1 MKHFPPLDTNG
12 FRKCQINAINNLDQ
26 SFADNRPK
34 ALVQMAAGAGKTFT
48 AITAAYRLLKYGKMK
63 RILFLV
69 DTKGLG
75 EQAER
80 EFLAYMPNDDPRSFS
95 QIYGVRRLK
104 SSYIPNDIQIC
115 ICTIQRMYSI
125 LKGET
130 LDEKAEE
137 TPFAEYVTA
146 ESKAPKEVVYN
157 AKYPPEFFDC
167 IIVDECHRSIYNV
180 QPTSRNLYLE
190 NSDMVGWIQIEGT
203 SIDYPVMQTPADP
216 NYYLKHDFEKNYTDY
231 GCPFMQA
238 DCDALAP
245 SDNLIIYGHNMKDGS
260 MFADLAKYGSKDF
273 WQAHKIV
280 RFDTALGSSAYEIFA
295 VIHTTVQADAADAF
309 PFYLFV
315 DAAAP
320 EDFADYVS
328 ACQARALYD
337 TGISAEYGDKLL
349 TLSTCDNITD
359 NGRLLVIAKQTK
371 TE

>member
-1 MKHFPPLDTNG
+1 MKNFLYLLFIGLFGIAGLTSIAFLLMYAAQSIQQAHLYSDLAAVRKQDTQQG
-12 FRKCQINAINNLDQ
+12 IASQ
-26 SFADNRPK
+26 S
-34 ALVQMAAGAGKTFT
+34 
-48 AITAAYRLLKYGKMK
+48 
-63 RILFLV
+63 
-69 DTKGLG
+69 
-75 EQAER
+75 
-80 EFLAYMPNDDPRSFS
+80 S
-95 QIYGVRRLK
+95 
-104 SSYIPNDIQIC
+104 
-115 ICTIQRMYSI
+115 
-125 LKGET
+125 
-130 LDEKAEE
+130 
-137 TPFAEYVTA
+137 
-146 ESKAPKEVVYN
+146 
-157 AKYPPEFFDC
+157 
-167 IIVDECHRSIYNV
+167 V

-273 WQAHKIV
+273 RQSHKTV
-280 RFDTALGSSAYEIFA
+280 WFDTALGSCAYEIFA
-295 VIHTTVQADAADAF
+295 VIHTTVQADDADAF
-309 PFYLFV
+309 PFYRFV
-315 DAAAP
+315 DAVAP

-328 ACQARALYD
+328 ACKVRALYD

-359 NGRLLVIAKQTK
+359 DGRLLVIAKQTE